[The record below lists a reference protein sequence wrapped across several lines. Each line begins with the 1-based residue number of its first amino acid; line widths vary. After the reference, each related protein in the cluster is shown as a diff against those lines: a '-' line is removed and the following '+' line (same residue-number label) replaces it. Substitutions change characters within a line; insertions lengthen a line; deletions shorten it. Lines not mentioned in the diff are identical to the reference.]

1 MIEALIAAGVTLFVC
16 LINNYYQQKKVQT
29 QHDETMNL
37 MSYKLDQLTK
47 KVELHNNAV
56 ERIYALERITSVHE
70 EKLKVSNHRLDD
82 LEHHD

>member
-1 MIEALIAAGVTLFVC
+1 MIEALIAAGVTLLVC
-16 LINNYYQQKKVQT
+16 LINNYYQQKKVRT
-29 QHDETMNL
+29 QHDETIQL

-56 ERIYALERITSVHE
+56 ERIYALERVTSVHE

-82 LEHHD
+82 LEHHE